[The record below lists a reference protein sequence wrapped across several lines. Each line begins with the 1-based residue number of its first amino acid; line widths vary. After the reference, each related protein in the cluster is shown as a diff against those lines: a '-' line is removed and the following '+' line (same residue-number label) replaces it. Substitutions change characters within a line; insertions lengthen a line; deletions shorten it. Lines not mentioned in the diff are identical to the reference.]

1 MFHKKKKPKK
11 KHDYDLSFENVAIP
25 EIHTHHTPEDDT
37 DEAEP
42 PAVDY
47 DNLAIPEVHI
57 QKKGPITQMRKDLYT
72 MIHSQYA
79 KKIMNWLCTAAMLIP
94 SGLASDS
101 LPVKPLLHRY
111 GWNTV
116 V

>member
-25 EIHTHHTPEDDT
+25 EIYT

-57 QKKGPITQMRKDLYT
+57 QKKDPSTPNEKGPDIQ
-72 MIHSQYA
+72 
-79 KKIMNWLCTAAMLIP
+79 
-94 SGLASDS
+94 
-101 LPVKPLLHRY
+101 
-111 GWNTV
+111 
-116 V
+116 